1 MGVIIMKI
9 LAFKFFRTAC
19 RQLRGS
25 HYGFKASLLLCWMI
39 PAWVQAAPQLVDI
52 RYNDLV
58 TNQLQVELI
67 FDEAI
72 GKPDSSLELD
82 PSRLVLMFEGA
93 SPALELNR
101 IPVDKAGVKSIEA
114 AIVNQGLQIE
124 MIFDHMLEYQQQVQG
139 NRFVVLLGD
148 KARSVP
154 VLTAV
159 DGAGEAVATN
169 PLMNRLTDIDFRLKE
184 SKQGLLKLDFHNS
197 SLVADVKQR
206 ANKLEIRLFGT
217 EISDEQLYTMDVMD
231 FDTPVR
237 SFETFRDDDGTRIVL
252 DTHKDFQY
260 EYQQQGASF
269 ELLVFE
275 PAQITRQKEKVT
287 YEGKKISLNFQRIP
301 VRTVLQIIA
310 DYNNF
315 NLVTGDSVGGEITL
329 RLEEVPWDQALDIIL
344 KLKGLDKRIDGN
356 ILLVAPASELAL
368 REAEELKT
376 NQEVEQLAPLYS
388 EFLQINYAK
397 AKDIAELLKSG
408 ETSMLSARGAV
419 AVDERT
425 NTLLL
430 QDTAAKIDD
439 VRRLIEVLDIPVR
452 QVVIE
457 SRVVTVR
464 DQITEEMGIRWG
476 ITDTI
481 SDGAVSGTLAGASTA
496 AGGAVPNLT
505 DQLNVNLPVTDPAGT
520 IGFQVAKLADG
531 TILDLELSALERE
544 NKGEIIARPSIT
556 TGNQKP
562 AYIHQGTEIP
572 YVQATSSG
580 ATSVSFKKAVL
591 GLKVTPHITPDNRII
606 LDLVI
611 TQNARGETVPTSTGD
626 AVAIDTQEIGT
637 QVLVNNGSTV
647 VLGGIYQ
654 QQLINTVTKVPVLGD
669 VPLVGWMFRQDS
681 DITER
686 RELLIFVT
694 PRIITEEN

>member
-1 MGVIIMKI
+1 MKNS
-9 LAFKFFRTAC
+9 AFNYVRKTAS
-19 RQLRGS
+19 QL
-25 HYGFKASLLLCWMI
+25 ASLGRWTRNCLLLLLLL
-39 PAWVQAAPQLVDI
+39 PLGVQAAPQLVDI
-52 RYNDLV
+52 RYSDLV
-58 TNQLQVELI
+58 ADQLQVELI

-72 GKPDSSLELD
+72 NKPDSSLELD
-82 PSRLVLMFEGA
+82 PARLVLTFDGA
-93 SPALELNR
+93 SPALQLST
-101 IPVDKAGVKSIEA
+101 IPVAKAGVESIQTFA
-114 AIVNQGLQIE
+114 VNKGVRVELMFERVLQ
-124 MIFDHMLEYQQQVQG
+124 YQQRIQG
-139 NRFVVLLGD
+139 NRYIVLVGEQ
-148 KARSVP
+148 ARSVP
-154 VLTAV
+154 VISA
-159 DGAGEAVATN
+159 DGDTPEITN
-169 PLMNRLTDIDFRLKE
+169 QLLNKLTDIDFRLKE
-184 SKQGLLKLDFHNS
+184 SGQGLLKLDFQNS
-197 SLVADVKQR
+197 SLVADVRQQ

-217 EISDEQLYTMDVMD
+217 DIGEEHLYTMDVMD

-237 SFETFRDDDGTRIVL
+237 SFETFRNEEGTRILV
-252 DTHKDFQY
+252 DMAKDFEY
-260 EYQQQGASF
+260 EYQQKGAAF
-269 ELLVFE
+269 ELLVKPPE
-275 PAQITRQKEKVT
+275 QISRQKEKVV

-356 ILLVAPASELAL
+356 ILLVAPAAELAL

-388 EFLQINYAK
+388 EFMQINYAK
-397 AKDIAELLKSG
+397 ARDIAELLKTG
-408 ETSMLSARGAV
+408 DTSILSARGTV

-430 QDTAAKIDD
+430 QDTAAKLED

-457 SRVVTVR
+457 SRMVTVR
-464 DQITEEMGIRWG
+464 DQLTEEMGIRWG

-481 SDGAVSGTLAGASTA
+481 SDGAVSGTL
-496 AGGAVPNLT
+496 GGAASAASGVVPNLT
-505 DQLNVNLPVTDPAGT
+505 DQLNVNLPVTNPAGS
-520 IGFQVAKLADG
+520 IAFQVAKLADG

-556 TGNQKP
+556 TANQKP
-562 AYIHQGTEIP
+562 AYIEQGTEIP

-637 QVLVNNGSTV
+637 QVLVNNGETV

-654 QQLINTVTKVPVLGD
+654 QQLVNTVTKVPVLGD
-669 VPLVGWMFRQDS
+669 MPLVGWLFRSDS

-694 PRIITEEN
+694 PKILTEQN